1 MNAQMPKK
9 NRDDSQ
15 VGSLLEKKF
24 AASAKIAALKAEIAQ
39 INSDMVKVG
48 ASTDEIACL

>member
-1 MNAQMPKK
+1 MNAQPMKK
-9 NRDDSQ
+9 GRDEAQ
-15 VGSLLEKKF
+15 VGTLLEKKF

-39 INSDMVKVG
+39 INNEMVKMG